1 MSSWAPF
8 LKPASVVVLL
18 FACAA
23 ALPQS
28 VDAQSGG
35 RRLDKTLSARARVGM
50 GESRVIVTF
59 KHGWDATED
68 AKRLGAQLVR
78 RLRNGSRV
86 MRLSNTK
93 LEQLA
98 NHPAV
103 ERVTWDRPVFGL
115 PVMESGGRKR
125 GGKATIAGTKGDGI
139 GVAIIDSGITAWH
152 DELTY
157 LGTSRKVIV
166 KGGQRVAAFVDYT
179 QGDQVLEDVPP
190 YDDYG
195 HGTFV
200 AGIIAGN
207 GLGSGGSRMGA
218 APGAHLVVL
227 KVLDQHGKGSISDVV
242 DALTYVRE
250 NKNRLNIRVV
260 NMSIAAAVP
269 EPGITEDLEEDGI
282 LDDELAAATRQT
294 VDAGIVVVA
303 AAGNLGFNSEKQQP
317 QYGGITAPGNAPWV
331 LTVGAHSQENTGN
344 PRDDVIAP
352 FSSRGPTAYDY
363 LAKPDVVAPGWGVP
377 SLAERLSKLFE
388 RTGPDDESG
397 RYLTL
402 SGTSVAA
409 PAVSGLIA
417 RMAEAYPN
425 LTPNM
430 AKAIV
435 QYTARLDPDYDALT
449 QGAGYLNPDGALQL
463 TQYFAKSR
471 PGSAYP
477 TDKTWGRTII
487 WGNYMVR
494 GGLIWPAANAWSLD
508 TVWGAMPQE
517 DGDNVV
523 WGTLC
528 APEDCDNIVWGT
540 FDDGFNIVWGTAE
553 DGDNIVWG
561 TRCGEDCDNI
571 VWGTRTEDGDNIVW
585 GTTCDT
591 EACDDIVWGTSEDID
606 NIVWGTDCHGED
618 CDNIVWGTRCDSEDC
633 DNIVW
638 GTAEDG
644 FNIVWGT
651 SCRVNGDCEFNIVWG
666 TDWTEAIG
674 EFNIVWGTT
683 SAQTTSGVQTSTVKK
698 KPARRS
704 LAPPWLRRK

>member
-1 MSSWAPF
+1 
-8 LKPASVVVLL
+8 
-18 FACAA
+18 
-23 ALPQS
+23 
-28 VDAQSGG
+28 
-35 RRLDKTLSARARVGM
+35 M

-59 KHGWDATED
+59 KPGSDATAD
-68 AKRLGAQLVR
+68 ATQLGAQVVR

-115 PVMESGGRKR
+115 PVKESAVRK
-125 GGKATIAGTKGDGI
+125 GAGNGATVAGPKGTGIA
-139 GVAIIDSGITAWH
+139 VAIIDSGITPWH

-157 LGTSRKVIV
+157 PGNSGKVIV
-166 KGGQRVAAFVDYT
+166 QGGQRVAAFVDYT
-179 QGDQVLEDVPP
+179 QEDLQGNELVLDNIPP

-207 GLGSGGSRMGA
+207 GLGSGGSRIGA
-218 APGAHLVVL
+218 APDAHLVVL
-227 KVLDQHGKGSISDVV
+227 KVLDKDGKGSISDVV

-250 NKNRLNIRVV
+250 NKDRLNIRVV

-269 EPGITEDLEEDGI
+269 EPGITEDLEEDNI
-282 LDDELAAATRQT
+282 LDDELAAATKAT

-303 AAGNLGFNSEKQQP
+303 AAGNLGFNHEKQQP

-331 LTVGAHSQENTGN
+331 LTVGASDLNGNGN
-344 PRDDVIAP
+344 PNDDVIAP

-363 LAKPDVVAPGWGVP
+363 FAKPDVVAPGAGIP
-377 SLAERLSKLFE
+377 SLAERMSNLFE
-388 RTGPDDESG
+388 RIGADDTSG
-397 RYLTL
+397 RYIRL

-409 PAVSGLIA
+409 PAVTGLVA
-417 RMAEAYPN
+417 RVAQAYPQ

-435 QYTARLDPDYDALT
+435 QYTAIRDPDYDALT
-449 QGAGYLNPDGALQL
+449 QGAGYLNPDGAVKLA
-463 TQYFAKSR
+463 QYFAKAR

-477 TDKTWGRTII
+477 SDKTWGRTII
-487 WGNYMVR
+487 WGNYMVQ
-494 GGLIWPAANAWSLD
+494 GGVIWPAASAWSLD
-508 TVWGAMPQE
+508 IVWGTMPQE
-517 DGDNVV
+517 DGDNIV

-561 TRCGEDCDNI
+561 TRWEENADFNI
-571 VWGTRTEDGDNIVW
+571 VWGTLTEDGDNIVW

-591 EACDDIVWGTSEDID
+591 EDCDNIVWGTSEDID
-606 NIVWGTDCHGED
+606 NIVWGTDCNGED
-618 CDNIVWGTRCDSEDC
+618 CDNIVWGTRCDGEDC

-644 FNIVWGT
+644 DNIVWGT
-651 SCRVNGDCEFNIVWG
+651 NCDGDDCEFNIVWG
-666 TDWTEAIG
+666 TDWTRAMD
-674 EFNIVWGTT
+674 EFNIVWGT
-683 SAQTTSGVQTSTVKK
+683 SVETTSGGQATTSVKK
-698 KPARRS
+698 TPPRRS
-704 LAPPWLRRK
+704 LAPPWRKKK